1 MKNHFTAPE
10 DEDPMA
16 VTSCSLERVSA
27 ELPQRVRGTSTALAD
42 HTTFR
47 LGGPAK
53 RLVRATT
60 DDELVD
66 AVHEADRVGEP
77 ILVLSGGSNVLISD
91 QGFDGT
97 VVLVDTHGLDAEVSD
112 CGGAFVRVKAGEVWD
127 DVVAYSIE
135 QEWAGIEALSG
146 IPGLVG
152 ATPIQNVGAY
162 GQDVSQTV
170 ARVRTWD
177 RLTGGYATFTWD
189 QCGFGYRDSL
199 FKASR
204 APHAAT
210 GRYVVVETW
219 FQFRLASLSEP
230 VRYAQLAER
239 LGVQLGARV
248 PASQVRAAVLELRAG
263 KGMVLDAHDH
273 DTWSAGSFFTNPMV
287 DPAVADRLPA
297 QAPRFVQPDG
307 RIKTSAAW
315 LIEQAGFPKGYPG
328 SGPARLS
335 SKHVLALTNQGGAA
349 AADVVLLARQVREGV
364 RQRFGIEL
372 VPEPV
377 LVGLEI

>member
-1 MKNHFTAPE
+1 MKDHFTAPE

-189 QCGFGYRDSL
+189 QCGFGYRCLLYTSP
-199 FKASR
+199 S
-204 APHAAT
+204 
-210 GRYVVVETW
+210 
-219 FQFRLASLSEP
+219 
-230 VRYAQLAER
+230 
-239 LGVQLGARV
+239 
-248 PASQVRAAVLELRAG
+248 
-263 KGMVLDAHDH
+263 
-273 DTWSAGSFFTNPMV
+273 
-287 DPAVADRLPA
+287 
-297 QAPRFVQPDG
+297 PRD
-307 RIKTSAAW
+307 
-315 LIEQAGFPKGYPG
+315 
-328 SGPARLS
+328 
-335 SKHVLALTNQGGAA
+335 
-349 AADVVLLARQVREGV
+349 
-364 RQRFGIEL
+364 
-372 VPEPV
+372 
-377 LVGLEI
+377 